1 MQQPPPQYTCD
12 GMNGEGRDDAGSTA
26 AAVKFTHSGQ
36 HYAICLLLETHTKH
50 EHSTSVFFNLFFEV
64 EPFAAILIAHRTHGL
79 SHEFVLGSLM
89 SYEGPIL
96 EAKAESGEG
105 VLGEQQ

>member
-36 HYAICLLLETHTKH
+36 H
-50 EHSTSVFFNLFFEV
+50 
-64 EPFAAILIAHRTHGL
+64 
-79 SHEFVLGSLM
+79 
-89 SYEGPIL
+89 
-96 EAKAESGEG
+96 
-105 VLGEQQ
+105 